1 MGRKVTGISFIR
13 GERDD
18 WKRKN
23 SIQGSDTSSA
33 LESSFNKLTEA
44 GTRVVKRISS
54 PFKGTVEGEALRYTE
69 RMLVSTNDS
78 RVRLYGERCLLYPL
92 NF

>member
-23 SIQGSDTSSA
+23 SIQESDTSSA
-33 LESSFNKLTEA
+33 VENSFNKLTEA
-44 GTRVVKRISS
+44 GTRVVKRMSS
-54 PFKGTVEGEALRYTE
+54 PFKGVEAEALRYTE

-78 RVRLYGERCLLYPL
+78 RVRLYGEIYMS
-92 NF
+92 

>member
-54 PFKGTVEGEALRYTE
+54 PFKGVGEALRYTE